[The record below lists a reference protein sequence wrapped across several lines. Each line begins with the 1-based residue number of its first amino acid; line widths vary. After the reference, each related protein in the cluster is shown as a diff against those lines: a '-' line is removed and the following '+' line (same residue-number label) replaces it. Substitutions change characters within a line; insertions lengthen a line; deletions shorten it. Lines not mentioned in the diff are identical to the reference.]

1 MSAKILLWD
10 CETAAN
16 LAYVWQKYQQDVLA
30 FEQEWFM
37 LCYSYKWLGDKKTQ
51 VVSLPDFKGYSKNKT
66 NDKDLIKSLWDL
78 LDSADICVGHNS
90 IRFDHPKANA
100 RFAYHG
106 LPPHSPVKK
115 IDTLQIARRHFKFNC
130 NRLDSLGETLGLGRK
145 VKHSG
150 FDLWRKCMSG
160 DTAAWRDMVK
170 YAKGDVDLL
179 EQVYLRLRPWSD
191 DTVHVGLF
199 EENPLG
205 KCPCCGS
212 SNLVK
217 RGYKVAA
224 TRIYRQYNCKDC
236 GRWSRSVMSEKQTKA
251 DIR

>member
-10 CETAAN
+10 CETSAN

-30 FEQEWFM
+30 YEKEWYM
-37 LCYSYKWLGDKKTQ
+37 LCYSYKWLGERKTH
-51 VVSLPDFKGYSKNKT
+51 VVSLPDFSGYAKNKT
-66 NDKDLIKSLWDL
+66 DDRQLCTKLWEL
-78 LDSADICVGHNS
+78 LNEADITIGHNS

-100 RFAYHG
+100 RFVYHG

-115 IDTLQIARRHFKFNC
+115 IDTLQIARRNFKFNC
-130 NRLDSLGETLGLGRK
+130 NRLDSLGDLLGLGRK

-150 FDLWRKCMSG
+150 FDLWKKCMAG
-160 DTAAWRDMVK
+160 DLTAWKTMVK

-179 EQVYLRLRPWSD
+179 ERIYMRLRPWSD
-191 DTVHVGLF
+191 DNVHVGLY
-199 EENPLG
+199 EEDPLG

-212 SNLVK
+212 PNLVK
-217 RGYKVAA
+217 RGYRVAS
-224 TRIYRQYNCKDC
+224 TRVYRQYQCKDC
-236 GRWSRSVMSEKQTKA
+236 GRWSRSVMSEKETKA